1 MHRLAVLSF
10 ALPFALLGAT
20 AAAQAPAPAAAP
32 ASAAMPDVLAAAA
45 KEPGAV
51 KTDSGLVFR
60 SLTEGK
66 GPSPTA
72 DDTVRVHYRGTLANG
87 KEFDS
92 SYGRGQPT
100 EFPLKRVIKCWT
112 EGVQRMNVGGKAKLT
127 CPANLAY
134 GERSVGGGLIPPNSV
149 LQFEVELLAIAT
161 AAAGQ
166 SAPPNPHGGASPHG
180 SPKK

>member
-1 MHRLAVLSF
+1 MRRSLLAAT
-10 ALPFALLGAT
+10 ALPFAFFCAT

-32 ASAAMPDVLAAAA
+32 MPDILAAAA

-51 KTDSGLVFR
+51 RTDSGLIFR

-66 GPSPTA
+66 GASPTA
-72 DDTVRVHYRGTLANG
+72 DDSVRVHYRGTLANG

-92 SYGRGQPT
+92 SYSRGQPT

-112 EGVQRMNVGGKAKLT
+112 EGVQRMKVGGKARLT

-134 GERSVGGGLIPPNSV
+134 GDRSVGGGLIPANSV

-161 AAAGQ
+161 SQG
-166 SAPPNPHGGASPHG
+166 APPNPHGNTPHG
-180 SPKK
+180 TAPKK

>member
-1 MHRLAVLSF
+1 MRRSLIAAT
-10 ALPFALLGAT
+10 ALPVALLCAT
-20 AAAQAPAPAAAP
+20 ALAQTPAPAAAP
-32 ASAAMPDVLAAAA
+32 MPDILATAA

-60 SLTEGK
+60 TLTEGK

-92 SYGRGQPT
+92 SYSRGQPT

-112 EGVQRMNVGGKAKLT
+112 EGVQRMKVGGKAKLT
-127 CPANLAY
+127 CPASIAY
-134 GERSVGGGLIPPNSV
+134 GDRSVGGGLIPANSV

-161 AAAGQ
+161 GQ
-166 SAPPNPHGGASPHG
+166 SAPPNPHGNPHG
-180 SPKK
+180 GNAKK